1 MVYIEKYEFTYQDYL
16 NYYANF
22 YDTETEEKYL
32 MVREPDAEYI
42 FDESKTFKDKKH
54 DKIFKDILQNKE
66 EMAKF
71 INTFVKYN
79 VKAEQL
85 EIYNSNF
92 ITEKFEYKNADI
104 VYKIKDKEIYF
115 LIEHQTKVDYSMPY
129 RILNYCIEII
139 KNVVNKKEINR
150 ASFKYP
156 KVIPIVLYTGSKKW
170 TVSNLFSNIQVN
182 DENNGTNGVEA
193 KYKLIDINNYEIS
206 NLLQENTLLTN
217 VMILEKCKNK
227 EDIIKNLELIIEN
240 NHGGKKYEELKRI
253 IFYLYG
259 NRLNNNIKEFFKSIE
274 ESESEGKM
282 LNAKRIIE
290 NELKKERREG
300 IIEGKLEG
308 ILEGISQTIERMI
321 KMNLEDDFIKQAT
334 GAKKSEIEKI
344 RKNMKETAKV

>member
-16 NYYANF
+16 KYYANF
-22 YDTETEEKYL
+22 YDTETEEKCL
-32 MVREPDAEYI
+32 MVREPEEEYI

-71 INTFVKYN
+71 INTFVEYN
-79 VKAEQL
+79 VETEQL

-104 VYKIKDKEIYF
+104 VYKIKNKEIYF

-139 KNVVNKKEINR
+139 KNVVNEKKINR
-150 ASFKYP
+150 ASFRYP
-156 KVIPIVLYTGSKKW
+156 KVIPIVLYTGNKKW
-170 TVSNLFSNIQVN
+170 TVSNSFSNIQVD
-182 DENNGTNGVEA
+182 DERNVTTEIEV
-193 KYKLIDINNYEIS
+193 KYKLIDINNYEIMD
-206 NLLQENTLLTN
+206 LLRENTLLTN
-217 VMILEKCKNK
+217 VMILEKCRNK
-227 EDIIKNLELIIEN
+227 EDIIRNLELIIEN
-240 NHGGKKYEELKRI
+240 NRDGKKYEELKRI
-253 IFYLYG
+253 AFYLYD
-259 NRLNNNIKEFFKSIE
+259 NRLNDNIKEFLKSIE
-274 ESESEGKM
+274 ESESEEKM

-290 NELKKERREG
+290 NEFKKER
-300 IIEGKLEG
+300 IEG

-334 GAKKSEIEKI
+334 GAKKAEIEKI
-344 RKNMKETAKV
+344 RKNMKETAKI